1 MTGASRSTIDK
12 KINKINIPKGEETEM
27 SQITLNVPD
36 ISCAHCEKTVVG
48 ALQGKPGVKA
58 VQVNIPAKSVYL
70 DYDENAFSLDQLKEV
85 LDEEGYPV
93 AGTTDGGA
101 PDGRGQNFIPLSSK

>member
-1 MTGASRSTIDK
+1 
-12 KINKINIPKGEETEM
+12 M

-36 ISCAHCEKTVVG
+36 ISCGHCEKTVLE
-48 ALQGKPGVKA
+48 ALRDKPGVKG

-70 DYDENAFSLDQLKEV
+70 DYDENAYSLDQVKEI

-93 AGTTDGGA
+93 ASVIEGQA
-101 PDGRGQNFIPLSSK
+101 PDSGKRGFIPLSSK